1 MTLDE
6 TIRLFSKGSLENNFP
21 SIVFTRGGG
30 AGSEKLTGP
39 GSLSQNR
46 DGEIELKAHIAFSE
60 LDMMVTLLNR
70 SMGSEAG
77 ALVPEDG
84 YHNVEATDAL
94 AAVWDCGRLIINSSV
109 SFPTLSGVFHAKP
122 SVLRR
127 TDNVGSSRRKL
138 RLYFFNQE
146 TRDWRG
152 LLGGPYE
159 TEIGGLVFDL
169 KIDEVQNGQILVEAT
184 SEADFLE
191 AFERRLI
198 ESLQFVV
205 GQSLHTAIVD
215 EFTSSVRTLSLYGS
229 SSHIRRV
236 PAFPPLEINTSQ
248 YTVQHVELLRRYLT
262 YLFSQPNEGI
272 WSPPSS
278 FLSLLRSASEG
289 SIDSWLIGICVAVE
303 GLAGLI
309 EYKQTA
315 ATDEITKFQEHVAQW
330 IKDEVISEGTAN
342 RITGLVGQ
350 LGSARPIDRMKSLVS
365 SCLLYQDDI
374 RTWSKV
380 RNSAVHTRKPSAA
393 DWESEKLQGRID
405 QLHDVYRLL
414 YFIIFQV
421 IGYNGKYTDYAERHF
436 PVRDYPPQTK

>member
-1 MTLDE
+1 MTFDE
-6 TIRLFSKGSLENNFP
+6 TIRLFSEGSLENDLP
-21 SIVFTRGGG
+21 SIVFTRRGG
-30 AGSEKLTGP
+30 ACGEKLTGP

-60 LDMMVTLLNR
+60 LDTMVALLNR

-84 YHNVEATDAL
+84 YHDVEATDAV
-94 AAVWDCGRLIINSSV
+94 AAVWDCGRVIVNPSV
-109 SFPTLSGVFHAKP
+109 SFPTSSGVFQAKP
-122 SVLRR
+122 RVLRR
-127 TDNVGSSRRKL
+127 TDNLGSSKKRL

-146 TRDWRG
+146 TRDWKG

-159 TEIGGLVFDL
+159 MEIDGLAFDL
-169 KIDEVQNGQILVEAT
+169 KIDEVRDGQILVEAT
-184 SEADFLE
+184 SGADLLE

-236 PAFPPLEINTSQ
+236 PAFPPLEIHTSQ
-248 YTVQHVELLRRYLT
+248 YTVQHVELLRRYLI
-262 YLFSQPNEGI
+262 YLFSTPNEDI
-272 WSPPSS
+272 WSPPSG
-278 FLSLLRSASEG
+278 FLSLLRRASEG

-309 EYKQTA
+309 EYKPA
-315 ATDEITKFQEHVAQW
+315 AVTTEIAKFQEHVAKW
-330 IKDEVISEGTAN
+330 IKDEGISEGSAN
-342 RITGLVGQ
+342 RIAGLIGQ
-350 LGSARPIDRMKSLVS
+350 LGSVRPIDRMMSLVPHHF
-365 SCLLYQDDI
+365 LYEDDI
-374 RTWSKV
+374 RTWSKA
-380 RNSAVHTRKPSAA
+380 RNSAVHTRKASAA
-393 DWESEKLQGRID
+393 DLESEKLQARIN

-421 IGYNGKYTDYAERHF
+421 IGYDGKYTDYAERHF
-436 PVRDYPPQTK
+436 PVRGYPPKAE